1 MPSIKV
7 ETEAPE
13 AVPTKTNLLSGVP
26 HACTVP
32 SFDAVFADANK
43 ITFFFSG
50 RYFWIVPESGK
61 REGAL
66 AIKQNWP
73 KLPAEGIDAAYQSEG
88 KTTFFK
94 GKK

>member
-26 HACTVP
+26 HACPVP

-43 ITFFFSG
+43 MDCSG
-50 RYFWIVPESGK
+50 VW
-61 REGAL
+61 
-66 AIKQNWP
+66 
-73 KLPAEGIDAAYQSEG
+73 
-88 KTTFFK
+88 KT
-94 GKK
+94 